1 MKVGTV
7 AKGAETQR
15 LVRPEMAGCGERPSV
30 VGSVLKMAGCDRA
43 ILQVVVLATINCLL
57 LSLVANDAGVVVEV

>member
-7 AKGAETQR
+7 AKGTETQR
-15 LVRPEMAGCGERPSV
+15 LVRPAAVGCRERPSL

-43 ILQVVVLATINCLL
+43 VLQVVVLATIDRLL
-57 LSLVANDAGVVVEV
+57 LSLVANGTGVVVDV

>member
-1 MKVGTV
+1 MGTV
-7 AKGAETQR
+7 AKGTETQR
-15 LVRPEMAGCGERPSV
+15 LVRPAAVVCGERPSL

-43 ILQVVVLATINCLL
+43 VLQVVVLATIDRLL